1 MSVKPA
7 RKVSATELLDMRE
20 RAWSKKLR
28 GVSLV
33 AEIDAKDA
41 HSKQVASVLGRAY
54 RKWVASGREPRM
66 FFRRWPACIAVA
78 VTGIAARDYR
88 RGELWSAL
96 WAAIGYQG
104 EQDDRAIW
112 GRGFA
117 AALDAMGM
125 PTFQGMPMPYLGPIL
140 MHTGIP
146 TYCLDDYFRLLG
158 QRMSVDRGLDAES
171 FLAWATAPGSENRL
185 LNVDV
190 PVRRFLQ
197 HGTEYAL
204 DFVERSFELLD
215 RLRDQTAELD
225 GVGLPPRVLERARYL
240 ASEGR
245 LDLTTSRS
253 PSTGRTR
260 IERPRIALD
269 PFGGGIEVVLPPV
282 GDTPDGTARWN
293 VTADGVTTTVRSQAM
308 WVGVAEAPST
318 THSLLRPVRTVVV
331 AMDGWPYQ
339 TELQVVDP
347 AAPMLVFGEDGR
359 RLPATA
365 PLPPDTVWVAHPAD
379 YELLADGPLQVVIEG
394 QLPLGW
400 EGWRLRKVS
409 LKGVRSLGLDKAPA
423 ARRSVRGHT
432 HARISTGDPVAGVT
446 TPYGS
451 PVFSQ
456 VPEIWLPGNIG
467 AEATWHVEVRRSGTD
482 IALVTE
488 SYRCSE
494 PLTVSDLWDSL
505 PRPLVGAFDT
515 VVRGPLGRGV
525 NRSLFIAEGLCAAFT
540 PRVRLFGT
548 AGLADGRAELSAP
561 VGARVEPRVTRFSSA
576 ELASIVEYRTEIESE
591 PLVVTPPHVQVMHD
605 RLGEAP
611 VWRAGPLRIP
621 TDAFAEEPGTLLV
634 RIPGVKQMPPLQ
646 VMAGGQ
652 VVQDAPASGGVQAG
666 TARYDMVKI
675 KGTVEDKQQAELLV
689 EVDGR
694 LVRVASVRPRRL
706 AAAAKVEGDHILLL
720 ECVLVDGLTA
730 AVYAT
735 HAPWREPVI
744 VPVEEGGT
752 VPLPWDLCSCGPL
765 LVSLQV
771 DDPWVPVEWSRWPD
785 AHVVASADGFLVSE
799 DPEEV
804 ALSRYLAGEGGFPDD
819 VRDLSRIWT
828 LVDLADRLRV
838 SSEVRRFVQECSRP
852 ILRRPADALTALV
865 KLGLEPD
872 RSLHALIT
880 SGLAAV
886 AVPQLDPP
894 AVAKMWATT
903 PAAAVLAGDLGD
915 EDCLATAERQCG
927 EVLLEIR
934 STGTDPSP
942 QAGRFGLEAD
952 RLTHLAPQAFDAV
965 LRAAHIVP
973 KALLDADTRAAGA
986 LQLFK
991 ARHEPAAKESSHV
1004 VAHVVKTAER
1014 LLERPQLLR
1023 QVVQRKH
1030 PQDRGGWY
1038 SLPAASAAFA
1048 LIARLAARGDEA
1060 CRAAEQTFRND
1071 WAHLASVAP
1080 DLVTIDLVL
1089 AELLAST
1096 VKTEAQ

>member
-1 MSVKPA
+1 MRPA
-7 RKVSATELLDMRE
+7 KKVSATELLDMRE

-33 AEIDAKDA
+33 AEIYVKDA
-41 HSKQVASVLGRAY
+41 HSEQVASVLGGAY
-54 RKWVASGREPRM
+54 EKWVGSGRKPEL
-66 FFRRWPACIAVA
+66 FFLRWPACVAVA
-78 VTGIAARDYR
+78 MTGVAARDLKQ
-88 RGELWSAL
+88 GTFWPELWKAVRHPGL
-96 WAAIGYQG
+96 PE
-104 EQDDRAIW
+104 EQTIW

-117 AALDAMGM
+117 AAVDALGM
-125 PTFQGMPMPYLGPIL
+125 PTFPGMPMVYVSPIL

-146 TYCLDDYFRLLG
+146 VCCLEGYLTLLLRRRL
-158 QRMSVDRGLDAES
+158 QDRGLDAEQFVS
-171 FLAWATAPGSENRL
+171 WATAPEVETRL
-185 LNVDV
+185 YDV
-190 PVRRFLQ
+190 HMPVRRFLR

-204 DFVERSFELLD
+204 DFVDRSFELLD
-215 RLRDQTAELD
+215 RLRDPAAELD

-245 LDLTTSRS
+245 LDLAASGSSSTSR
-253 PSTGRTR
+253 TR
-260 IERPRIALD
+260 VERPRVALD
-269 PFGGGIEVVLPPV
+269 PFGGGIEIVLPPV

-318 THSLLRPVRTVVV
+318 THSLSRPVRTVVV

-365 PLPPDTVWVAHPAD
+365 PLPPDTMWVAHPAD
-379 YELLADGPLQVVIEG
+379 HELLADGPLRVVIEG

-409 LKGVRSLGLDKAPA
+409 LQGVRSLGLDKAPA
-423 ARRSVRGHT
+423 ARRTVRGHT

-451 PVFSQ
+451 PIFSQ

-488 SYRCSE
+488 SYRCGE

-505 PRPLVGAFDT
+505 PRPLLGAFDI

-525 NRSLFIAEGLCAAFT
+525 NRSLFIAEGLGAAFT
-540 PRVRLFGT
+540 PRVRLFGP
-548 AGLADGRAELSAP
+548 AGLADGRVELSAP
-561 VGARVEPRVTRFSSA
+561 VGARVEPWVTRFSSA
-576 ELASIVEYRTEIESE
+576 ELASIVEYRTETESE

-605 RLGEAP
+605 RLGDAP
-611 VWRAGPLRIP
+611 VWQAGPLRIP
-621 TDAFAEEPGTLLV
+621 TDAFAEEPGTLLI

-646 VMAGGQ
+646 VMAGGE
-652 VVQDAPASGGVQAG
+652 VVQDNPASGGVQAG
-666 TARYDMVKI
+666 TARYDLVRI

-689 EVDGR
+689 EADGR
-694 LVRVASVRPRRL
+694 PVRVASVRPRRL
-706 AAAAKVEGDHILLL
+706 AAAAKVEDDHIRLL

-730 AVYAT
+730 GVYAAR
-735 HAPWREPVI
+735 APWREPVI

-752 VPLPWDLCSCGPL
+752 VPLPWVLYSCGPL
-765 LVSLQV
+765 LVNLQV
-771 DDPWVPVEWSRWPD
+771 DDPWVPVEWPRWPD

-804 ALSRYLAGEGGFPDD
+804 ALSRYLAGERDFPDD
-819 VRDLSRIWT
+819 VKDLSRVWT
-828 LVDLADRLRV
+828 LVDLADLLRV
-838 SSEVRRFVQECSRP
+838 SAEVRRFVQECSRP

-872 RSLHALIT
+872 KSLHALIT

-886 AVPQLDPP
+886 AVPRLDPA
-894 AVAKMWATT
+894 AVAKMWATA
-903 PAAAVLAGDLGD
+903 PAAAVLAGGLGD
-915 EDCLATAERQCG
+915 EDCLAAAERQCG
-927 EVLLEIR
+927 EALIEIR

-942 QAGRFGLEAD
+942 EVGQFGLEAD
-952 RLTHLAPQAFDAV
+952 RLTHLAPQALDAV

-991 ARHEPAAKESSHV
+991 ARHEPAAKESSRV
-1004 VAHVVKTAER
+1004 AAHVVKTAER
-1014 LLERPQLLR
+1014 LLERPELLR
-1023 QVVQRKH
+1023 QIVHRKH

-1060 CRAAEQTFRND
+1060 CRAAEQMFRND
-1071 WAHLASVAP
+1071 WARLASVAP

-1089 AELLAST
+1089 AELLADT